1 MELVEGFL
9 KDFATM
15 RKRSKEE
22 KQKKLDAKILIRDLP
37 MVYGLFA
44 IGVSSGV
51 PIQSVI
57 REISKY
63 SPGSCSGDIN
73 SVVKELDAG
82 RSIQNSMVQLEDHPQ
97 FRTLAHVIAESNDCG
112 TDILP
117 TLDSLH
123 RDSMNK
129 IRREAETAI
138 KKLPITM
145 LFPLVVCIL
154 PAFMLLSVAPT
165 LIDGFLNIGF

>member
-1 MELVEGFL
+1 MELIATNTR
-9 KDFATM
+9 DFAKL
-15 RKRSKEE
+15 RQRAKDE
-22 KQKKLDAKILIRDLP
+22 KQKKLEAKILIRDLP
-37 MVYGLFA
+37 MVYGLFS
-44 IGVSSGV
+44 IGISSGV
-51 PIQSVI
+51 PIQAVI
-57 REISKY
+57 REISNY
-63 SPGSCSGDIN
+63 SPQSCQEDIR

-97 FRTLAHVIAESNDCG
+97 FRTLAHVIAESSDCG

-123 RDSMNK
+123 KDSMSK

-145 LFPLVVCIL
+145 LFPLVACIL

-165 LIDGFLNIGF
+165 LIDGFMHMGF

>member
-1 MELVEGFL
+1 MELIATVA
-9 KDFATM
+9 KDFATI
-15 RKRSKEE
+15 RQRAKDE
-22 KQKKLDAKILIRDLP
+22 KQKKVEAKILIRDLP
-37 MVYGLFA
+37 MVYGLFS

-51 PIQSVI
+51 PIQAVI
-57 REISKY
+57 REISNY
-63 SPGSCSGDIN
+63 SPQSCQEDIR

-97 FRTLAHVIAESNDCG
+97 FKTLAHVIAESSDCG

-123 RDSMNK
+123 KDSMSK

-145 LFPLVVCIL
+145 LFPLVACIL

-165 LIDGFLNIGF
+165 LIDGFLNIGL

>member
-1 MELVEGFL
+1 MEFL
-9 KDFATM
+9 DVISKDFATM
-15 RKRSKEE
+15 RKRAKDE
-22 KQKKLDAKILIRDLP
+22 KQKKLDAKILVRDLP

-51 PIQSVI
+51 PIQTVV
-57 REISKY
+57 REISNY
-63 SPGSCSGDIN
+63 SPQSCQSDIK

-82 RSIQNSMVQLEDHPQ
+82 RSIQNSMVKLEDHPQ
-97 FRTLAHVIAESNDCG
+97 FRTLAHVIAESSDCG

-138 KKLPITM
+138 KKLPVTM

-154 PAFMLLSVAPT
+154 PAFMLLSVVPT
-165 LIDGFLNIGF
+165 LIDGFMHMGL